1 MSETA
6 PGGLDRMQLAA
17 VEHAGGPLE
26 VIAGPGAG
34 KTLLLVE
41 RAARLHEKG
50 TPLSGIVLVTFTT
63 RAAAEMR
70 HRLQVRL
77 GMDLDGQTVRSAST
91 IHALAFRI
99 LRAAKKGAGHSG
111 WRVADEREA
120 FDALRQ
126 AMTETG
132 APRELYSPVEMAHQV
147 ETLLNLPGDAEAV
160 ADPSVSA
167 TLRRY
172 RQILAARRRWD
183 VSELVPRAFETMAD
197 NGEIANLF
205 RGLCLHLMVDEWQDV
220 SLLEYEFLKGL
231 LRGDEIFV
239 VGSPAQS
246 IYEWRQAHYK
256 SLAAQFR
263 SDFPNLETV
272 VLDRNY
278 RSTPQIIAASS
289 NVLSNGYVEARL
301 IPVRGEG
308 PPVETHVAYDPDAEA
323 NLVVDILQRHHREE
337 SLRYQEMAVLFREW
351 RQSAVIEQALSAQG
365 IPYTLGE
372 RLKFY
377 DRPEVHEIVA
387 YLALARAIALDRS
400 AEKEGEASLEAVL
413 NVPPRGIGPNS
424 LKQLRGEAPCLT
436 WGLFFAGMVRSD
448 VRPQVRDSC
457 RGLFELL
464 VSFGHAVETTPPAQ
478 MIERVVDG
486 SGYRAWLDEDFAA
499 DRRMYAVEALQK
511 DAAAYTSV
519 EAFLAAVKQNMRSR
533 TVGTASDLGVA
544 LSSIHGA
551 KGLEW
556 PLVIVVGLYE
566 GSLPHAKERAGSP
579 SDDPPGERRLAY
591 VAFSRA
597 AEHLHLTT
605 PRHIEAGGSLVA
617 VSPSRYLQELV
628 RAVNG
633 KL

>member
-17 VEHAGGPLE
+17 VEHTGGPLE

-147 ETLLNLPGDAEAV
+147 ETLLNLPGDVEAV

-197 NGEIANLF
+197 NGDIANLF

-289 NVLSNGYVEARL
+289 NVLSNGYVEARP

-323 NLVVDILQRHHREE
+323 NLVVDILQRRHREG
-337 SLRYQEMAVLFREW
+337 SLRYQDMAVLFREW

-365 IPYTLGE
+365 IPYALGE

-436 WGLFFAGMVRSD
+436 WAHFFAGMVRTD
-448 VRPQVRDSC
+448 LRPQVRESC
-457 RGLFELL
+457 RDLFELL
-464 VSFGHAVETTPPAQ
+464 VTLSREVETTPPAQ

-511 DAAAYTSV
+511 DAAAYPSV
-519 EAFLAAVKQNMRSR
+519 EAFLAAVKQNTRSR
-533 TVGTASDLGVA
+533 TEGTASDRGVA
-544 LSSIHGA
+544 ISSIHGA

-628 RAVNG
+628 RGVNG
-633 KL
+633 KQ